1 MATAA
6 EAAELEL
13 LCTQYADIKQAVDDF
28 AALMEANAFENAVPP
43 PPLVKENIM
52 LALADEF
59 TGNKKQSPVVQLNT
73 NTNDEAI
80 MAAPAKPFWRY
91 LAAASIILLVGSTA
105 LNFYFY
111 SNYKDS
117 NEKYVALLQ
126 ERNTLQANN
135 DVYRTNF
142 SIIEDTNVQKI
153 DLKTVKPDQNNLAS
167 VFWNKK
173 TNDVYIMSA
182 SLAPLPADK
191 QYELWAIIDGTPV
204 NAGALGNCG
213 KEALCKMLNVSK
225 TPQVFAI
232 TVEEKGNVKATPNLP
247 GMVVA
252 GEVKI

>member
-13 LCTQYADIKQAVDDF
+13 LCTQYADIKQAVDEF
-28 AALMEANAFENAVPP
+28 AALMEASAFENAVPP
-43 PPLVKENIM
+43 PPLVKEKVM

-59 TGNKKQSPVVQLNT
+59 EENKKQTPVIQLT
-73 NTNDEAI
+73 NNDEEER

-105 LNFYFY
+105 LNFFFY
-111 SNYKDS
+111 NNYKES
-117 NEKYVALLQ
+117 QQKYVALLE
-126 ERNTLQANN
+126 ERNSLQASN
-135 DVYRTNF
+135 DVYRTNL
-142 SIIEDTNVQKI
+142 SIIEDTNIHKV
-153 DLKTVKPDQNNLAS
+153 DLKSVKPDQNNVAS
-167 VFWNKK
+167 VFWNRK
-173 TNDVYIMSA
+173 TNEVYINTA
-182 SLAPLPADK
+182 SLAELPADK

-204 NAGALGNCG
+204 NAGALENCG
-213 KEALCKMLNVSK
+213 KDALCKMLNVSK

-232 TVEEKGNVKATPNLP
+232 TVEDKGNIKATPNLP